1 MTSVISLLACTVC
14 DSETG
19 TQVRAAIFDE
29 TFLVTLAS
37 VAAPFPILV
46 LGLAV
51 YHFAPAA
58 RRRIAGDRRST
69 GDLHS

>member
-1 MTSVISLLACTVC
+1 MTAIVSLLACTVC

-29 TFLVTLAS
+29 NFVVTLAS

-51 YHFAPAA
+51 YYFAPA
-58 RRRIAGDRRST
+58 RRRTTATAGTADDLRS
-69 GDLHS
+69 